1 MSFLAIVA
9 QIHEGG
15 SFAEVEFTAMGSGS
29 LAALSVLEVCIY
41 RTLGKGRLTQKSD
54 PAWST
59 VRAP

>member
-54 PAWST
+54 PA
-59 VRAP
+59 